1 MRQRA
6 PKLSFPDRYTRWE
19 FRRSE
24 HRVFAGVRVA
34 VFWPTG
40 EERDMLF
47 PKLEA
52 AIALL
57 EATAPKYLARL
68 RRNAEGVFLDAMT
81 KSLGQWQASL
91 RLVEINKDWVMRADT
106 APEDVALT
114 LVHESTHAWLTS
126 LGISY
131 AEPIRARIEH
141 ICFLTE
147 LAVAPRL
154 PHSERLIAALHRQLA
169 RDPSY
174 WTHEAF
180 RERAA
185 QQLIDI
191 GFPKWVV
198 AALKR
203 VARRVPQN

>member
-1 MRQRA
+1 M
-6 PKLSFPDRYTRWE
+6 
-19 FRRSE
+19 
-24 HRVFAGVRVA
+24 RVA
-34 VFWPTG
+34 VFWPTD
-40 EERDMLF
+40 EERDVLF
-47 PKLEA
+47 SKLGA

-57 EATAPKYLARL
+57 DSAAPKYLARL
-68 RRNAEGVFLDAMT
+68 RRNADGVFLDAMT
-81 KSLGQWQASL
+81 KSLGQWQAPL
-91 RLVEINKDWVMRADT
+91 RLVAINKDWVMIPET

-131 AEPIRARIEH
+131 AEAIRARVER

-154 PHSERLIAALHRQLA
+154 PHGERLVAALHRQLA

-174 WTHEAF
+174 WTHEAV

-185 QQLIDI
+185 QQLIEI
-191 GFPKWVV
+191 GFPKWIV
-198 AALKR
+198 AVLKR
-203 VARRVPQN
+203 LARRVPQN